1 MKRIAFLLLTTLALG
16 LSQRSQA
23 QVSVLTYHN
32 DNLRT
37 GANTNE
43 TILTPANVST
53 NIFRSHWGQSL
64 GSTLHS

>member
-1 MKRIAFLLLTTLALG
+1 MKRIVHVLLLAFLAVG
-16 LSQRSQA
+16 LSRPSHA

-43 TILTPANVST
+43 TILTPAIV
-53 NIFRSHWGQSL
+53 R
-64 GSTLHS
+64 